1 MNVIQS
7 GIMQGKETIMQEPFV
22 GGSTLGGLANKLSE
36 GPSKVGEPSGKQK
49 FDLAMLSDEDKA
61 QLEEELQRN
70 NEKFAF
76 TGKYLKFRF
85 DEEAETT
92 FVDVIDSSTHEVIVS
107 LPPEFLIDLSI
118 KMKKILGMYIDEKL

>member
-7 GIMQGKETIMQEPFV
+7 GQLQGQNHVSQESFTRISTAGGVADKQQVNLGKVEETSMKP
-22 GGSTLGGLANKLSE
+22 
-36 GPSKVGEPSGKQK
+36 K
-49 FDLAMLSDEDKA
+49 FDLSMLNEEDQA
-61 QLEEELQRN
+61 QLEEELQKN